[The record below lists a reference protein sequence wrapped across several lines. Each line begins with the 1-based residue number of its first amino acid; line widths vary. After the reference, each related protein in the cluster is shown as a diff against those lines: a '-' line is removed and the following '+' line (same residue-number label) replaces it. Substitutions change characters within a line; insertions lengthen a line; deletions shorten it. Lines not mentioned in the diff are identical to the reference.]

1 MNFRRGRGREDLEIN
16 LIPLIDVLLVILIF
30 LMVTTTYSKT
40 AGLEITL
47 PSAQAPE
54 SEPVD
59 REISVLITA
68 RGEIMINRQPVG
80 AGDADADAL
89 RNALAKAASGKQD
102 PVVIISSD
110 REARLQSSIDV
121 MQAAQKAGIAGI
133 SFATQSDTSAGR

>member
-1 MNFRRGRGREDLEIN
+1 MNFRRGRGREDVEIN

-47 PSAQAPE
+47 PSAEAPE
-54 SEPVD
+54 SDPGD
-59 REISVLITA
+59 REINVLITA
-68 RGEIMINRQPVG
+68 RGDILINRQPVP
-80 AGDADADAL
+80 AGDADAL
-89 RNALAKAASGKQD
+89 RTALAQAASGKQE

-121 MQAAQKAGIAGI
+121 MQAAQQAGISGI
-133 SFATQSDTSAGR
+133 SFATQSDTAAGR